1 MKTSGPNHWRAAS
14 AYKPKMYGWVYQHH
28 LWRITE
34 RAGTPSG
41 KGSSVTQRS
50 LNIRSREAWS
60 KSWEKR
66 KGHSHKDNCISST
79 ESFFPGAAS
88 WKFFHLRYLFK
99 GMARCC
105 FFFFYILF
113 IFNWKIITLQ
123 YCVGLYHTLTGA
135 GHRYTYV
142 PSLFNLPPTSH
153 PIKGW
158 LGFWHIFC

>member
-14 AYKPKMYGWVYQHH
+14 AYKPKMYGWVYQPH

-41 KGSSVTQRS
+41 KGSSMTQRS
-50 LNIRSREAWS
+50 PNIRSREAWS

-66 KGHSHKDNCISST
+66 KGHSHKDSCILPNLSSLGLPLG
-79 ESFFPGAAS
+79 SFSTYAIFS
-88 WKFFHLRYLFK
+88 K
-99 GMARCC
+99 GWLGV
-105 FFFFYILF
+105 FFYILF

>member
-41 KGSSVTQRS
+41 KAPAWHKGAWTSGVEKHGQSPGRKERDTVTKTIVLVLQNLSSLGLPLGSFSTYA
-50 LNIRSREAWS
+50 IFS
-60 KSWEKR
+60 KGWL
-66 KGHSHKDNCISST
+66 GV
-79 ESFFPGAAS
+79 
-88 WKFFHLRYLFK
+88 
-99 GMARCC
+99 

-135 GHRYTYV
+135 GHRYTYGGV
-142 PSLFNLPPTSH
+142 KS
-153 PIKGW
+153 W
-158 LGFWHIFC
+158 V

>member
-1 MKTSGPNHWRAAS
+1 MVKVLGE
-14 AYKPKMYGWVYQHH
+14 KK
-28 LWRITE
+28 
-34 RAGTPSG
+34 GTQS
-41 KGSSVTQRS
+41 QRQ
-50 LNIRSREAWS
+50 LY
-60 KSWEKR
+60 
-66 KGHSHKDNCISST
+66 ST

-88 WKFFHLRYLFK
+88 WKFFHLRYIFE
-99 GMARCC
+99 GVARFFF

-158 LGFWHIFC
+158 LGF